1 MFFLCC
7 LDGSKNIPLW
17 FVAVAVT
24 LTAFAASRAGCVCN
38 KSAQAMMPHS
48 HFAKLRAKK
57 LKGMNSTTVEAKLSL
72 LDGYFLAGNVFKSC
86 NDGVSW
92 AKNSIFGGF

>member
-38 KSAQAMMPHS
+38 KSAQATDATLPFFLNLELKTEGAELDNCGYKALISKWLFPSGAHVQNLQRWC
-48 HFAKLRAKK
+48 KL
-57 LKGMNSTTVEAKLSL
+57 G
-72 LDGYFLAGNVFKSC
+72 
-86 NDGVSW
+86 
-92 AKNSIFGGF
+92 